1 MAQTTQ
7 TRNIKV
13 FVSTDGDRNLRGI
26 AKQFGDLNKTVRE
39 GASSLNIFKNA
50 FLAIQGFQ
58 IAGFGLGQFVEAID
72 GVQRLSDR
80 LNSTEGNARAA
91 ASAFEGLVQV
101 ANSNFSSIE
110 DTAQVYNRLSLSLR
124 SLGLDQQAILGLTDT
139 LQKSFRLFG
148 ATSSEVTGSIIQLS
162 QGLASGQLRGQELRS
177 VTEANTILAQ
187 ALADKFGIAQGALLK
202 FAEKRGGFTPVE
214 VLDAIASATGRINEQ
229 ADKLSPTIGAT
240 LTQNFNK
247 LSAELQ
253 KANQEFGITS
263 TLVQGINFAFEN
275 INTVLIGVT
284 AVTAYTAYTGAV
296 KLAAAGTILFNNALT
311 ALAASRVTG
320 ILVGLGVAFA
330 GLPAGI
336 LAAVTALGAATVAAA
351 AYSEELGILENK
363 TKVLTQSTTGSLD
376 TVQGLSRE
384 YRALGV
390 SVLEV
395 AESQEVFSLAQN
407 QATVGFDKTLEAFSK
422 GSEEA
427 LVFSAEV
434 LKAGDAVR
442 AANSALNPFQR
453 ALQEQSRGLKSI
465 GEEAFDFQASLAKLN
480 AEFRKTGDIRK
491 YNEELKKLQIA
502 QIDEQYDKGRLTLE
516 AYNKQLKE
524 IQFGKTGERAK
535 EIRGEL
541 AALNDQFGR
550 SGDPAAYARAL
561 DNLQGERLAKDF
573 AEGRTSLLDLNK
585 ALSEN
590 RLAEFNRLF
599 AAGSITL
606 NQFNQAVEAE
616 KLKLLNDQFR
626 AGIISAREFNAEVTK
641 TSETFQP
648 GSALSTG
655 LANYIEQAGT
665 LSQNVANAITNTFG
679 NLENFFTDFL
689 TTGKANF
696 RDFAQSVIRDLNQ
709 IITRSLIIR
718 PLAKGILAGLTPDSP
733 GTSSAASASSGPG
746 FQSDFGFGDFSFKAK
761 GGAYNRGVEFFAK
774 GGIVD
779 RATMFG
785 TRSGLGVMG
794 EAGPEAILPLSRNR
808 NGDLGVAAA
817 PANVTVN
824 VINQSGN
831 QVEQRETTNAAGDRF
846 IEVIVLGAVK
856 KGLSDGSF
864 DRQFQQQYG
873 LTRRGA

>member
-1 MAQTTQ
+1 MAQQTQ

-13 FVSTDGDRNLRGI
+13 FVSTDGDKNLRGI

-39 GASSLNIFKNA
+39 GASSLNVFKNA

-229 ADKLSPTIGAT
+229 AAKLSPTIGAT

-296 KLAAAGTILFNNALT
+296 KLAAAGTILFNNALA

-336 LAAVTALGAATVAAA
+336 LAAVSALGAATVAAA

-363 TKVLTQSTTGSLD
+363 TKVLTQSSTGSLD

-395 AESQEVFSLAQN
+395 AEAQEVFALSQN
-407 QATVGFDKTLEAFSK
+407 QATIGFDKTLEAFSK

-453 ALQEQSRGLKSI
+453 ALQEQSRGLKSV
-465 GEEAFDFQASLAKLN
+465 GEEAFDFAAGLTRLNEEYLKSGNVRRYN
-480 AEFRKTGDIRK
+480 AELQALKIAELNFRFKQGKVD
-491 YNEELKKLQIA
+491 LQ
-502 QIDEQYDKGRLTLE
+502 E
-516 AYNKQLKE
+516 YNKELNE
-524 IQFGKTGERAK
+524 IQFGKAKSRAN
-535 EIRGEL
+535 ELRGEL
-541 AALNDQFGR
+541 AELNAAFGENGNVVLYQQELEKIR
-550 SGDPAAYARAL
+550 I
-561 DNLQGERLAKDF
+561 ERVSKDF
-573 AEGRTSLLDLNK
+573 KEGRTNLLDLNK
-585 ALSEN
+585 AISDNKLSELN
-590 RLAEFNRLF
+590 RQF
-599 AAGSITL
+599 AAGAITL

-616 KLKLLNDQFR
+616 KLKLLSDQFR
-626 AGIISAREFNAEVTK
+626 AGTISAREFNAEVTK

-655 LANYIEQAGT
+655 ISNYIEQAGT

-718 PLAKGILAGLTPDSP
+718 PLAQGILGAFSPDQGAISTAGSTDLATGS
-733 GTSSAASASSGPG
+733 TANLAARGAVLDGR
-746 FQSDFGFGDFSFKAK
+746 KA
-761 GGAYNRGVEFFAK
+761 EFFAK
-774 GGIVD
+774 GGVFD
-779 RATMFG
+779 APTAFSFG
-785 TRSGLGVMG
+785 NKKMGVLG

-808 NGDLGVAAA
+808 NGELGVAAA

-824 VINQSGN
+824 VINQSGA
-831 QVEQRETTNAAGDRF
+831 QIEQRETTNATGDRF
-846 IEVIVLGAVK
+846 IEVVVLGAVK